1 MTFEEL
7 QEKANRRFGR
17 RLSDREIAEVAIE
30 NLNEAEAKADS
41 FETAIE
47 GYREEVRQLRGE
59 LSECGRLSTLARA
72 VSTRIEE
79 ILSVTANEYE
89 IKINVSHDCIPTID
103 FTIKGNPIRYEE
115 EDYE

>member
-17 RLSDREIAEVAIE
+17 KLSDREIAEVAIE
-30 NLNEAEAKADS
+30 NLNETEKNADAL
-41 FETAIE
+41 ETVIE

-59 LSECGRLSTLARA
+59 LSECGQLSTLARA

-103 FTIKGNPIRYEE
+103 FAIKGNPIRYEE